1 MGELIMNKKPLMMID
16 DSTMHNLHI
25 SASAGMNFHIVE
37 TADGLFVISQSGEAM
52 PLFEHSESYCLSDCL
67 NGTPIPLEKT
77 SPQSMSMMKNHSG
90 RHAAMQA
97 LNHANISSSFMGLAG
112 ASPLIGTT
120 TLEKDTVFYRFISS
134 ETDHRYV
141 DGKLTASTYVTT
153 SNDAVHVNSGF
164 SVVARYA
171 LPLPLPANHRI
182 EYKIP
187 KGTMI
192 QVGTVAPNFGQA
204 GGGVE
209 VFLLDTT
216 LATQISIRDIP
227 DF

>member
-1 MGELIMNKKPLMMID
+1 M
-16 DSTMHNLHI
+16 
-25 SASAGMNFHIVE
+25 
-37 TADGLFVISQSGEAM
+37 
-52 PLFEHSESYCLSDCL
+52 LS
-67 NGTPIPLEKT
+67 
-77 SPQSMSMMKNHSG
+77 
-90 RHAAMQA
+90 
-97 LNHANISSSFMGLAG
+97 
-112 ASPLIGTT
+112 
-120 TLEKDTVFYRFISS
+120 
-134 ETDHRYV
+134 
-141 DGKLTASTYVTT
+141 ASTYVTT

-171 LPLPLPANHRI
+171 LPLPLAANHRI

-209 VFLLDTT
+209 VFLPETT
-216 LATQISIRDIP
+216 PASQISLSDIP

>member
-1 MGELIMNKKPLMMID
+1 MNKKPLMMID
-16 DSTMHNLHI
+16 KPSMNNLHAG
-25 SASAGMNFHIVE
+25 ASAGMNFHIVE
-37 TADGLFVISQSGEAM
+37 TPDGLFAISQSGEAI

-67 NGTPIPLEKT
+67 NGMPVPTDKAA
-77 SPQSMSMMKNHSG
+77 PQGISMMKNHSG
-90 RHAAMQA
+90 RQAAMQA
-97 LNHANISSSFMGLAG
+97 LNQANIASSFMGAAG
-112 ASPLIGTT
+112 ASPLIGTS

-134 ETDHRYV
+134 EKDHRYI
-141 DGKLTASTYVTT
+141 DGMLSASTYVTT

-187 KGTMI
+187 KGTVI

-204 GGGVE
+204 GGGVD
-209 VFLLDTT
+209 VFLPETT
-216 LATQISIRDIP
+216 PASQISLSDIP